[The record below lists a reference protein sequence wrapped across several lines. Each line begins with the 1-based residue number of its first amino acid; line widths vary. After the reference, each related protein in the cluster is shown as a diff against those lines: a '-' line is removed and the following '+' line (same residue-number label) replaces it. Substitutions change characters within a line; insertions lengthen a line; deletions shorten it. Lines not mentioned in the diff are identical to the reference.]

1 MSNKAKL
8 FYSAIEYGGLIFCLG
23 LVVLGSGRLS
33 AFIPWRPLWEEVFFW
48 QAVFFII
55 IALIKFER
63 GKEEKIKK
71 TQVSYET
78 EEQFLTMY
86 DRSPT
91 PYLIIN
97 REGVILKFNQ
107 AAILLFESTG
117 SALGKANLFSFVDSL
132 DHGDVSILVGKIQ
145 NGLTI
150 DEQEVCIH
158 TSKGGERWVLLS
170 TYEFQTADERLV
182 ALVDVT
188 QQKIVDRAKSE
199 FVALATH
206 QLRTPISAI
215 RWNVELL
222 ERNLSNTKTSDQDRY
237 LLKINR
243 NVKRMIALINDFLSV
258 SKLETGSFATTLEAV
273 PLAGFFASV
282 VDEYTENITE
292 KRLQL
297 STSFE
302 PADFVFTTDKHLLHI
317 IVSNL
322 VSNAVKYSTH
332 DGYLHITYR
341 LEAGSIRIE
350 VANQGIGIPPQE
362 IGNLFTKFY
371 RATNAQAHHTEGT
384 GLGLYVVKQST
395 EKLGGTIEVASVENG
410 ETKFAVQLPV

>member
-1 MSNKAKL
+1 
-8 FYSAIEYGGLIFCLG
+8 
-23 LVVLGSGRLS
+23 
-33 AFIPWRPLWEEVFFW
+33 
-48 QAVFFII
+48 
-55 IALIKFER
+55 
-63 GKEEKIKK
+63 
-71 TQVSYET
+71 
-78 EEQFLTMY
+78 
-86 DRSPT
+86 
-91 PYLIIN
+91 
-97 REGVILKFNQ
+97 
-107 AAILLFESTG
+107 
-117 SALGKANLFSFVDSL
+117 
-132 DHGDVSILVGKIQ
+132 
-145 NGLTI
+145 
-150 DEQEVCIH
+150 
-158 TSKGGERWVLLS
+158 
-170 TYEFQTADERLV
+170 
-182 ALVDVT
+182 
-188 QQKIVDRAKSE
+188 
-199 FVALATH
+199 
-206 QLRTPISAI
+206 
-215 RWNVELL
+215 
-222 ERNLSNTKTSDQDRY
+222 
-237 LLKINR
+237 
-243 NVKRMIALINDFLSV
+243 MIALINDFLSV